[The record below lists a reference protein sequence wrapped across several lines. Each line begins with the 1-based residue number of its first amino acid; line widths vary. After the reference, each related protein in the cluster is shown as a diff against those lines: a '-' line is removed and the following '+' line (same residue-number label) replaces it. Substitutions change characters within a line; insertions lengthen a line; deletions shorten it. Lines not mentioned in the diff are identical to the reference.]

1 VSTETVIFIGVGLYI
16 LVMLGVGVYASRRT
30 HTVTEFI
37 VAGRGL
43 PLWVCSA
50 TVLATWFGGGTMMG
64 TSGSAY
70 QHGMIG
76 VIADPLGSTLAL
88 FLVGFFFA
96 RLFRRMRILTVADYM
111 AQRYGQVA
119 AMAITLVT
127 IFSNVMWVAGLLVAF
142 GLIFESLTGT
152 PMLVGVLGGALVIV
166 VYTAIGGLWAV
177 ALTDFLQMI
186 IIIVGLVVLLTVVLI
201 DVGGWG
207 AVASRLPEGTFQL
220 IPGENT
226 AEQWLNYLR
235 AWMIIGVVDIS
246 AQTLM
251 KRALAAKSE
260 RDAQNAFY
268 IGGTGYLIFGMIPVL
283 LGIIASVTMPGLEDP
298 EAVIPTLAIEHLHP
312 VAVAIFVGALLAAIM
327 SSADSALLAS
337 SSVLTQNVLP
347 LVRRNPSTR
356 LGLIVARTAIPAFA
370 AISILIALKIQV
382 VFDLILDANI
392 LGMAAIIVPFIV
404 GMWWKK
410 ANRTGALSAMVGG
423 LSAWLLTMYF
433 APELPADFIGL
444 GASLITMLIVTPLTQ
459 SFDPPRPLV
468 DSEGNPVELK
478 DRLGV
483 LR

>member
-166 VYTAIGGLWAV
+166 VYTA
-177 ALTDFLQMI
+177 
-186 IIIVGLVVLLTVVLI
+186 
-201 DVGGWG
+201 
-207 AVASRLPEGTFQL
+207 
-220 IPGENT
+220 
-226 AEQWLNYLR
+226 
-235 AWMIIGVVDIS
+235 GV
-246 AQTLM
+246 
-251 KRALAAKSE
+251 R
-260 RDAQNAFY
+260 
-268 IGGTGYLIFGMIPVL
+268 
-283 LGIIASVTMPGLEDP
+283 
-298 EAVIPTLAIEHLHP
+298 LHP
-312 VAVAIFVGALLAAIM
+312 AC
-327 SSADSALLAS
+327 
-337 SSVLTQNVLP
+337 
-347 LVRRNPSTR
+347 
-356 LGLIVARTAIPAFA
+356 
-370 AISILIALKIQV
+370 
-382 VFDLILDANI
+382 
-392 LGMAAIIVPFIV
+392 
-404 GMWWKK
+404 
-410 ANRTGALSAMVGG
+410 
-423 LSAWLLTMYF
+423 
-433 APELPADFIGL
+433 
-444 GASLITMLIVTPLTQ
+444 
-459 SFDPPRPLV
+459 PRGR
-468 DSEGNPVELK
+468 SN
-478 DRLGV
+478 
-483 LR
+483 